1 MASLSIPIKNF
12 PPVIASSST
21 LCPMYCDI
29 LGATYIHFILYTLQ
43 PSSDRFS
50 LRNLVAFARLGWY
63 PKFNI
68 NSRRC
73 ASPLTFMRRQ
83 SRRGREYDPARGWS
97 TTTDLLRP
105 AKFPFALRVR
115 IPFNPG
121 PFNLRLLFTLS
132 IVYFLSF
139 VRLPTRLLVC
149 FYFIRTYCRVYFLP
163 RFEAWKQMWG
173 DELKIEPK

>member
-12 PPVIASSST
+12 SPVIASSST

-115 IPFNPG
+115 IPFNPVRSI
-121 PFNLRLLFTLS
+121 FVYYLHSRLFIFSRLF
-132 IVYFLSF
+132 VYLPVYSF
-139 VRLPTRLLVC
+139 VSILYARTVA
-149 FYFIRTYCRVYFLP
+149 FIFCRDS
-163 RFEAWKQMWG
+163 RRGNRCGETS
-173 DELKIEPK
+173 